1 MYKYFTIILV
11 LLLIYKLSS
20 IENFEELYLSN
31 YSKLKTD
38 NELRIIMDNIK
49 LIFENN
55 SYFSSK
61 FKCDQFL
68 LLLDSLIE
76 DYNSFILKDC
86 SLKNIKNYIDESEL
100 YIMKND
106 LKLYLITEIDFI
118 SNNFKNSVKLEIE
131 KFIDLIF
138 FEYIFNCS

>member
-1 MYKYFTIILV
+1 MNRYFTIILV
-11 LLLIYKLSS
+11 LVLIYRLY
-20 IENFEELYLSN
+20 IVENFEELYLSN
-31 YSKLKTD
+31 YAKLKID
-38 NELRIIMDNIK
+38 NEIRIIIDNIK

-76 DYNSFILKDC
+76 DYNSINLKDC
-86 SLKNIKNYIDESEL
+86 TLKNIKSYIEESEL
-100 YIMKND
+100 DIMKSN
-106 LKLYLITEIDFI
+106 LKLYLINEIDFI
-118 SNNFKNSVKLEIE
+118 STNYNNLIKIEID
-131 KFIDLIF
+131 KFTDIIF

>member
-106 LKLYLITEIDFI
+106 LKSYLITEIDFI
-118 SNNFKNSVKLEIE
+118 SNNFKNTVKLEIE

>member
-20 IENFEELYLSN
+20 IENFEDLYLSN
-31 YSKLKTD
+31 YSKLKID

-86 SLKNIKNYIDESEL
+86 SLKNITNYIDESEI

-106 LKLYLITEIDFI
+106 LKSYLITEIDFI

-131 KFIDLIF
+131 KFID
-138 FEYIFNCS
+138 

>member
-100 YIMKND
+100 YIMKNN
-106 LKLYLITEIDFI
+106 LKSYLITEIDFI